1 MILLNNICLFLNK
14 LYKYIYYN
22 CCIYKDIEENFVDE
36 KIKKNDDYENNYQSD
51 FEKDHEHYV
60 NDEIEHNYEFDYE
73 IIDNMNNNK
82 IVR

>member
-22 CCIYKDIEENFVDE
+22 YCIYKDIDEKIVDE
-36 KIKKNDDYENNYQSD
+36 KNKKNDQKNDQNNYKLEYD
-51 FEKDHEHYV
+51 NKYEHM
-60 NDEIEHNYEFDYE
+60 NDYEFDYE
-73 IIDNMNNNK
+73 IIDNMNNNNK